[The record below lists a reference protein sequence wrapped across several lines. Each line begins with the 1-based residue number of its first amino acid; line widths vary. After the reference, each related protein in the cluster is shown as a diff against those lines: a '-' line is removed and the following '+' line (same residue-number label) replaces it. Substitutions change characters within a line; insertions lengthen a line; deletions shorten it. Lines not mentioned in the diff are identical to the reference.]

1 MNLQDEM
8 TITRALAELKL
19 LDSRIEKKITESDF
33 VYFVSKKNKN
43 QVSNEVL
50 TSNAKS
56 HYQSIT
62 DLIERRKK
70 IKSAI
75 IVSNAS
81 TRVNLNGVE
90 MSVAEVIEMKQL
102 LPFYKSL
109 LQKMKHNREYVVNQV
124 ERSNQQMENELQRL
138 LEVSFGKQTTMK
150 TNADDIENISKTYRD
165 NNRSEILDTINIDNK
180 IKDLEDTINSLET
193 ESNFILSE
201 SNALT
206 KIKV

>member
-8 TITRALAELKL
+8 TITRALAELNL
-19 LDSRIEKKITESDF
+19 LDSRIQKKIIESDF

-43 QVSNEVL
+43 QISSEVL

-75 IVSNAS
+75 ILSNAS

-102 LPFYKSL
+102 VPFYRSL
-109 LQKMKHNREYVVNQV
+109 LQKMKHNREQVTTQV

>member
-8 TITRALAELKL
+8 SITRALAELKL
-19 LDSRIEKKITESDF
+19 LDARIQKKITESDF
-33 VYFVSKKNKN
+33 VYFLSKKNKN
-43 QVSNEVL
+43 QISSEIL

-75 IVSNAS
+75 ILSNAS

-102 LPFYKSL
+102 VPFYRSL
-109 LQKMKHNREYVVNQV
+109 LQKMKQNREYIVNQV

-150 TNADDIENISKTYRD
+150 TNSDDIENISKTYRE
-165 NNRSEILDTINIDNK
+165 NNRAEMLDTINIDNK
-180 IKDLEDTINSLET
+180 IKDLEDTVNSLET